1 MSLSGAIN
9 TAVSGLAAQSYAL
22 GVISDNIANASTVGY
37 KSSYTSFSSLVT
49 NSTTSSSY
57 GSGGVKASDV
67 AGVSQQGL
75 ISSTQSILDLAIDG
89 NGMFIVSSSLDASDA
104 TYAFTRAGD
113 FSVNDEGYLVNSSG
127 MYLMGYPTDSDGSIS
142 VGATN
147 SLSALEPI
155 DVYAASGVAVATSEL
170 SLEANLPADAD
181 IGDTF
186 TTSVEIFDS
195 LGVSQTVDMNWE
207 KTAANE
213 WDLTY
218 SDPVNTLDPSVTS
231 GTASGGPV
239 SIVFNDDGTLASTT
253 PNPPVLDVTG
263 WTSGAGDSSITLD
276 LGTAGEA
283 NGLSQAASNEEEP
296 SVDLGS
302 ISQNG
307 TSYGSFSYVDINS
320 EGAITAYFDNGQS
333 QSIYQLSLATFANPD
348 GLIAE
353 SGNLFRQ
360 SSSSGDF
367 ILSTPG
373 DNGAGV
379 ISPSSLEES
388 TVDIASEFSRMIVA
402 QQAYSAASTVVTT
415 ADEMINT
422 LISAVR

>member
-1 MSLSGAIN
+1 MAYL
-9 TAVSGLAAQSYAL
+9 
-22 GVISDNIANASTVGY
+22 NAEDRSH
-37 KSSYTSFSSLVT
+37 
-49 NSTTSSSY
+49 
-57 GSGGVKASDV
+57 
-67 AGVSQQGL
+67 
-75 ISSTQSILDLAIDG
+75 
-89 NGMFIVSSSLDASDA
+89 
-104 TYAFTRAGD
+104 
-113 FSVNDEGYLVNSSG
+113 
-127 MYLMGYPTDSDGSIS
+127 PHH
-142 VGATN
+142 
-147 SLSALEPI
+147 
-155 DVYAASGVAVATSEL
+155 
-170 SLEANLPADAD
+170 
-181 IGDTF
+181 
-186 TTSVEIFDS
+186 
-195 LGVSQTVDMNWE
+195 
-207 KTAANE
+207 
-213 WDLTY
+213 
-218 SDPVNTLDPSVTS
+218 
-231 GTASGGPV
+231 
-239 SIVFNDDGTLASTT
+239 
-253 PNPPVLDVTG
+253 PVLDITG

-283 NGLSQAASNEEEP
+283 NGLSQAASNETDP

-320 EGAITAYFDNGQS
+320 EGGITAYFDNGQS

-422 LISAVR
+422 LIAAVR